1 MPRRAKPKTQRRDWR
16 KYATIGVNG
25 LVVVSLLIGTV
36 FVFIT
41 PPTTPAQVTTE
52 TVVVPTLIVAP
63 ITPTIIT
70 LTTLTPTPAAPTPTA
85 TR

>member
-1 MPRRAKPKTQRRDWR
+1 MPRRAKPKTKHRDWR
-16 KYATIGVNG
+16 KFALIGLNG
-25 LVVVSLLIGTV
+25 LVVLSMVMGTV

-41 PPTTPAQVTTE
+41 PPTSPAQVTTE

-63 ITPTIIT
+63 ITPTIIAPT
-70 LTTLTPTPAAPTPTA
+70 TPTP